1 MNNENLKKYKNIHQ
15 GKRVFLIGNGP
26 SLSKTNLD
34 LIKDEYSIAMCR
46 ISLIYPKT
54 SWRPSYYVFAS
65 SNCKDKRWG
74 KEWTDSVLNSVKEN
88 KTKSFIWE
96 KYHEHFDKKNEYKNI
111 TWIKNITEKKPNSNG
126 DYEESWWPEN
136 IEERMDKSGTSMNLA
151 LQLANYMGF
160 SEIIFLGTDLGYS
173 VQKTLNDD
181 PNHFLGSYNAEIVP
195 EKVNKINNQMANVH
209 RLARMRI
216 PPEIK
221 MYNATI
227 TTQLDVYPKICFETL
242 MKHNQLKPRLM
253 TDNYQYI
260 QKHVEHLSEKDKWN
274 HKYNLDGIIT
284 IENQK
289 KSIGNNEIK
298 WQRIKKY
305 VNFKNKKVLDLACA
319 DGYFSVQS
327 LLSGAKYVNGID
339 LDEQRI
345 EKANFIKSIYNFQ
358 SIDFNIQDV
367 YKMNLEKES
376 YDIILCLGLLHR
388 IPDINKLIKKISSS
402 SSLLIIES
410 KIFESEESILKKGP
424 QDTKSNKLNIL
435 YHIPSYKYL
444 ENQLKENGYNNV
456 IFDIHPKDRN
466 NYKRGLLI
474 CSKD

>member
-96 KYHEHFDKKNEYKNI
+96 KYHKHFDKKNKYKNI

-242 MKHNQLKPRLM
+242 MR
-253 TDNYQYI
+253 
-260 QKHVEHLSEKDKWN
+260 
-274 HKYNLDGIIT
+274 
-284 IENQK
+284 K
-289 KSIGNNEIK
+289 K
-298 WQRIKKY
+298 KK
-305 VNFKNKKVLDLACA
+305 KK
-319 DGYFSVQS
+319 
-327 LLSGAKYVNGID
+327 
-339 LDEQRI
+339 
-345 EKANFIKSIYNFQ
+345 
-358 SIDFNIQDV
+358 
-367 YKMNLEKES
+367 KE
-376 YDIILCLGLLHR
+376 
-388 IPDINKLIKKISSS
+388 
-402 SSLLIIES
+402 
-410 KIFESEESILKKGP
+410 
-424 QDTKSNKLNIL
+424 
-435 YHIPSYKYL
+435 
-444 ENQLKENGYNNV
+444 
-456 IFDIHPKDRN
+456 
-466 NYKRGLLI
+466 
-474 CSKD
+474 